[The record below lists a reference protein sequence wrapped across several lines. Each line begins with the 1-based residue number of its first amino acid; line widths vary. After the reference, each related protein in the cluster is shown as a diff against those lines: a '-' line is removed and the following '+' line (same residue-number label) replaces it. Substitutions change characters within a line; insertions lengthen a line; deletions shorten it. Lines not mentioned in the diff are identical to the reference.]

1 MRPSVCLALAALA
14 ATSTSASA
22 PRKSKNTRS
31 PVSSLPGLHPP
42 TPATKTSSGFIDVG
56 NGTHLF
62 YLLVESQSAPAT
74 DPLVWWTNGG
84 PGASSLVGAFL
95 ENGPYLLT
103 GGGGG
108 SKFDLMSN
116 PYSWNKEANMLY
128 VEFPAG
134 IGFSYCEASSAKGGT
149 CDQSRGDCSPCLA
162 SDTSVVD
169 GNLAVIRALLLGD
182 GSSPALFP
190 ELAANP
196 VFLAGESYAGVYLP
210 TLAQAILHDEPKVD
224 LRGVWVTDPCTD
236 NAAQSGYLD
245 IGVRFSCDKGLI
257 TPELRDTLLAKPCT
271 TGTTQV
277 GDLVRGN
284 STAACRA
291 AWRLYDIATAGV
303 GDAVHPTAINGLPMY
318 AEESTRI

>member
-1 MRPSVCLALAALA
+1 M
-14 ATSTSASA
+14 TA
-22 PRKSKNTRS
+22 PRAS
-31 PVSSLPGLHPP
+31 PP
-42 TPATKTSSGFIDVG
+42 TPASSTVTS
-56 NGTHLF
+56 
-62 YLLVESQSAPAT
+62 P
-74 DPLVWWTNGG
+74 
-84 PGASSLVGAFL
+84 
-95 ENGPYLLT
+95 
-103 GGGGG
+103 
-108 SKFDLMSN
+108 
-116 PYSWNKEANMLY
+116 
-128 VEFPAG
+128 
-134 IGFSYCEASSAKGGT
+134 SSA
-149 CDQSRGDCSPCLA
+149 R
-162 SDTSVVD
+162 
-169 GNLAVIRALLLGD
+169 
-182 GSSPALFP
+182 SSSATAPPPALFP

-318 AEESTRI
+318 AEESSSISYSLERLTYALRHDMPPTET